1 MYKILKSY
9 LFPGDYLR
17 DKYDG
22 ATELRVNRRGRLMLK
37 DERYRRPTA
46 EDLVYLE
53 DSPNYCV
60 RDLSVGSLG
69 TQGRVCNR
77 TSQDMDGCNL
87 MCCGRGYNTMKMT
100 LKERCE
106 CKFHWCCHVECKTCI
121 RSVDIHTC
129 K

>member
-1 MYKILKSY
+1 
-9 LFPGDYLR
+9 
-17 DKYDG
+17 
-22 ATELRVNRRGRLMLK
+22 MLK
-37 DERYRRPTA
+37 DERYRKPTP

-53 DSPNYCV
+53 ESPNYCI
-60 RDLSVGSLG
+60 RDPSVGSLG

-77 TSQDMDGCNL
+77 TSHDMDGCNL
-87 MCCGRGYNTMKMT
+87 MCCGRGYNTMKIT

-121 RSVDIHTC
+121 RSVDVHTC